1 MNKVNSIL
9 RNDISSI
16 FPLKLISDAGF
27 IEMITLSYQLFSL
40 HAARTAKNCC
50 CWHNEASSLFDLQTC
65 FWSLV
70 LVFEWSRLVGMGW
83 DFGSAPL

>member
-1 MNKVNSIL
+1 MNKVNSIF
-9 RNDISSI
+9 RNDISWI
-16 FPLKLISDAGF
+16 FPIKLKPDVGF
-27 IEMITLSYQLFSL
+27 IKMIIVSHLFFL